1 MFGQVVLGVAGS
13 PRVRSLLT
21 GSSLSRPVVRRFVA
35 GEDTAAALDAVR
47 SLAADGVR
55 TTLDVLG
62 EDVTRPEQA
71 EETAAAYRDLVTR
84 LADAGLAEGNE
95 VSVKLSALG
104 QGLLPDGPARATERA
119 HDLVAHA
126 HANGV
131 DVTVDMED
139 HTRVD
144 DTLQTV
150 RALRADF
157 PRTGCVLQSML
168 RRTPGD
174 AADLAHPGSRVRLVK
189 GAYAEPAEVAHPAK
203 RDVDLAYVRCLRTL
217 LDGGAYPMVATHDL
231 RLVRIAEEL
240 LAGREPGED
249 GPAGEFQM
257 LYGIRTDELRR
268 LAAAGHVV
276 RTYVPFGTDW
286 YGYFSRRLAER
297 PANLA
302 FFARSLAHA

>member
-13 PRVRSLLT
+13 PRVRSLVT
-21 GSSLSRPVVRRFVA
+21 GSGLSRPVVQRFVA
-35 GEDTAAALDAVR
+35 GEDADAALRAVR
-47 SLAADGVR
+47 ALAADGVR

-62 EDVTRPEQA
+62 EDVTRPEQTD
-71 EETAAAYRDLVTR
+71 ETVASYRDLVTR

-119 HDLVAHA
+119 RALVEHAHA
-126 HANGV
+126 HGV
-131 DVTVDMED
+131 DVTLDMED

-144 DTLQTV
+144 ATLETL

-203 RDVDLAYVRCLRTL
+203 KDVDRAYVRCLRTL

-240 LAGREPGED
+240 LADRAPG
-249 GPAGEFQM
+249 AAEFQM
-257 LYGIRTDELRR
+257 LYGIRTDQQRR

-286 YGYFSRRLAER
+286 YAYFSRRLAER

>member
-1 MFGQVVLGVAGS
+1 MVLGVAGS